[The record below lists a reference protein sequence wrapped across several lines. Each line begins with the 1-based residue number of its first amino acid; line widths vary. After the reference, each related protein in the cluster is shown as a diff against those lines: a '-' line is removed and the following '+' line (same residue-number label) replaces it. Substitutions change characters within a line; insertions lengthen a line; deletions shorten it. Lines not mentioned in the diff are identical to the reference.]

1 MEEKMNYEKTTWQNG
16 DIITAEKLNNIEDGI
31 ANGCPKFIQIRE
43 RFPSLSQEP
52 TKEDMEFFRQN
63 FICDPKSINPTKKVY
78 GLYKIFSKN
87 LKCSDFIGTIFEHIV
102 EQRAA
107 TIIHTTAITEAKSI
121 IIIDTS
127 GLSDASYIKLITAD
141 DDELYYFPTT
151 GYFGEAPL
159 LGRMILD
166 LGYINLD
173 NSGTQ
178 VPLDIR
184 PQISISE
191 LHNLSDNDWIPY
203 AIKNGKYVIDQWPE
217 GEIEFLDDHSAR
229 INFDDLGGGAE
240 SMSIS
245 LFDDGQPT
253 ISGVNSAIGATGIIS
268 DFAIIMWPSQS

>member
-1 MEEKMNYEKTTWQNG
+1 MNYEKTEWQNG
-16 DIITAEKLNNIEDGI
+16 DIITAEKLNNIENGI
-31 ANGCPKFIQIRE
+31 ANGYPKFIQIRN
-43 RFPSLSQEP
+43 RFNFLQEP

-63 FICDPKSINPTKKVY
+63 FICDPNAINPTKKIY

-87 LKCSDFIGTIFEHIV
+87 LKGSDFIGTIFEQIV

-107 TIIHTTAITEAKSI
+107 TIIHTTAITEAESI
-121 IIIDTS
+121 IPSD
-127 GLSDASYIKLITAD
+127 LSNAPYIKLIAAD
-141 DDELYYFPTT
+141 KQASPLYYFPTT
-151 GYFGEAPL
+151 GYFGETPL

-178 VPLDIR
+178 VPLDIE

-191 LHNLSDNDWIPY
+191 LHNLSDHGWIPY
-203 AIKNGKYVIDQWPE
+203 AIKNGGYVIDRWPE
-217 GEIEFLDDHSAR
+217 GEIEFLDDHSVR

-245 LFDDGQPT
+245 LSDDGQTT

-268 DFAIIMWPSQS
+268 DFAIIMLPS